1 MYVLV
6 DQGEPNNGEVGLFR
20 IGQSSI
26 ISVTTGQ
33 KPRAPIGNSVSIA
46 YVIGNYAYV
55 IGNSVSIAYVGGL
68 GKKKS
73 SNIKKHFRSLL
84 VWVYASAKY
93 TRAASP
99 SI

>member
-46 YVIGNYAYV
+46 YVIGN
-55 IGNSVSIAYVGGL
+55 SVSIAYVGGL

>member
-1 MYVLV
+1 LYVLV

-46 YVIGNYAYV
+46 YV
-55 IGNSVSIAYVGGL
+55 GGL